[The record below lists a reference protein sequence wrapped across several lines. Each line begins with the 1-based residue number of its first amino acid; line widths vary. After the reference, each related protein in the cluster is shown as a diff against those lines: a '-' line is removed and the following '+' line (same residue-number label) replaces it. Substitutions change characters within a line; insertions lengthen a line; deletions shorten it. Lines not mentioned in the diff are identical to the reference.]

1 MFVKDRLISRLVDR
15 IDLAIDFATLGEY
28 GLEPVEAPEAEEPH
42 GEVIPLR
49 PRPSAPAPSPVPVGL
64 PPAAHGR
71 EARLRR
77 PVRSATPRRPEPEK
91 PIHACVD

>member
-1 MFVKDRLISRLVDR
+1 MFVKERLISRLVDR

-28 GLEPVEAPEAEEPH
+28 GLEPVTPEAQDAR

-71 EARLRR
+71 EARVRR
-77 PVRSATPRRPEPEK
+77 AARPSTPRRPEPKK

>member
-1 MFVKDRLISRLVDR
+1 MFVKERLLSRLVDR
-15 IDLAIDFATLGEY
+15 LDLAIDFATLGEY
-28 GLEPVEAPEAEEPH
+28 GLEPDDAPEGPSA

-71 EARLRR
+71 EGRVRAAARGA
-77 PVRSATPRRPEPEK
+77 SPRRPQPPK
-91 PIHACVD
+91 PAQVCRVD